1 MPVAVGIVE
10 DDSGYAEGIRFLLD
24 HSDEFRCVAVCPSA
38 EEALVRLPPLR
49 PQVVLMDIHL
59 KAASG
64 IECVGELKRLLPDT
78 KVLMLTVFEDYERV
92 YQSLKAGASG
102 YLLKR
107 STPQE
112 LLNAIRELL
121 AGGSPMST
129 AIARLVVDAFR
140 QFAPPPGTNDPL
152 SPREREVLSHLAA
165 GRRYKEVALLLGV
178 SYDTVRTHVQNI
190 YKKLHVHSLEAA
202 IPNLRPPR

>member
-1 MPVAVGIVE
+1 MPVAVAIVE
-10 DDSGYAEGIRFLLD
+10 DDSGYAEGIQFLLD

-38 EEALVRLPPLR
+38 EEALVKLPPLR
-49 PQVVLMDIHL
+49 PHVVLMDIRL

-64 IECVGELKRLLPDT
+64 IECVAGLKRLLPDT

-140 QFAPPPGTNDPL
+140 EFAPPPGAADVLT
-152 SPREREVLSHLAA
+152 SRERDVLTALAA
-165 GRRYKEVALLLGV
+165 GRRYKEVADQIGV
-178 SYDTVRTHVQNI
+178 SYHTVRTHINNI
-190 YKKLHVHSLEAA
+190 YTKLQVHSVVAA
-202 IPNLRPPR
+202 LAKTRAKR